1 MSNTNIRPEEPIDQA
16 AVRAILRQC
25 FPGPEEAHLVD
36 QLRSRGDA
44 EIMLVA
50 QEDGRP
56 VGFVALSRMRAPF
69 KALGLAPV
77 AVLPEY
83 RNHGIAAELILRALA
98 DARDAGWEG
107 VFVLGDPDY
116 YNRFGFTIEAAQG
129 FNSPFSGPHF
139 MALAL
144 AGDRLPA
151 SSGAVE
157 YAPAFS
163 EL

>member
-1 MSNTNIRPEEPIDQA
+1 MQIRPEEPIDQPT
-16 AVRAILRQC
+16 VRAILLRC
-25 FPGPEEAHLVD
+25 FPGPVEAYLVD
-36 QLRSRGDA
+36 QLRAQGDA
-44 EIMLVA
+44 EVLLVG
-50 QEDGRP
+50 EVDGKP
-56 VGFVALSRMRAPF
+56 VAFVALSRMRAPF

-83 RNHGIAAELILRALA
+83 RNRGIAAELILRALV

-129 FNSPFSGPHF
+129 FKSPYAGPHF

-144 AGDRLPA
+144 VGDRLPA

>member
-1 MSNTNIRPEEPIDQA
+1 MQIRPEEPIDEP
-16 AVRAILRQC
+16 AVRAILLQC
-25 FPGPEEAHLVD
+25 FPGPDEARLVD

-50 QEDGRP
+50 LEDGKP
-56 VGFVALSRMRAPF
+56 VAFVALSRMRAPF

-83 RNHGIAAELILRALA
+83 RNRGLAAELILRALA
-98 DARDAGWEG
+98 DARSADWKG
-107 VFVLGDPDY
+107 VFVLGDPEY
-116 YNRFGFTIEAAQG
+116 YNRFGFSIEAAHG
-129 FNSPFSGPHF
+129 FKSPYAGPHF

-144 AGDRLPA
+144 DGDRLPA
-151 SSGAVE
+151 TSGAVE

-163 EL
+163 NL